1 MKVVVKHSYVL
12 EAAGKKPWRVPHAL
26 VCMFNEEP
34 FLKLEGHNS
43 ALVRIL
49 GKGGKAAVSRCSG
62 YVSMLNARNQKQS
75 EEMAAGSS
83 GAAGLFEDEA
93 VGSGEKPRRN
103 ALVKRRSQQQI
114 RVERADKKIMEIEVQ
129 TQQYGMTT
137 VRLFRNVSP
146 ADSLI
151 VSMDE
156 KSLSAVFAKIAEG
169 ESAQSRRYDKSGKQS
184 WRMGGGR
191 LATVVVSPTS
201 KKRTLSYSSR
211 NADDAAVT
219 DETVDTLDC
228 VGSPASHESDEI
240 DRHEG
245 GLTSPEIPDV
255 DINSPV

>member
-1 MKVVVKHSYVL
+1 
-12 EAAGKKPWRVPHAL
+12 
-26 VCMFNEEP
+26 
-34 FLKLEGHNS
+34 
-43 ALVRIL
+43 
-49 GKGGKAAVSRCSG
+49 
-62 YVSMLNARNQKQS
+62 
-75 EEMAAGSS
+75 
-83 GAAGLFEDEA
+83 
-93 VGSGEKPRRN
+93 
-103 ALVKRRSQQQI
+103 
-114 RVERADKKIMEIEVQ
+114 MEIEVQ

-219 DETVDTLDC
+219 DDIDTLDC
-228 VGSPASHESDEI
+228 VGSPGSHESDEI

-245 GLTSPEIPDV
+245 GLASPEIPDV